1 MKNRDKITKWDDDFK
16 HRYWTPHEIAAS
28 QEEVLRIGEIIEAE
42 RNGYITQEEALM
54 RHLMLDPDLAEILH
68 EDANEDGSDE
78 AIERV
83 EDIVRESKNRMI
95 ESFAVV

>member
-42 RNGYITQEEALM
+42 RNGYITHEEALM
-54 RHLMLDPDLAEILH
+54 RHLMADPDLAEILQ
-68 EDANEDGSDE
+68 EDANEDGRE
-78 AIERV
+78 KEIEQV
-83 EDIVRESKNRMI
+83 EGIIRESKNKVI
-95 ESFAVV
+95 ESFAAV